1 MASVRP
7 DKAKFLL
14 QQAGAVGSEVVLQ
27 SLRTWPY
34 MQHTAA
40 LVQGMWEDVGFKVEH
55 KTYDAAV
62 LEEKRRARAF
72 HAESTG
78 ASYRFDPDGWFSRQL
93 LSTAAPTQAASG
105 FRHAQADALITAAR
119 QTADRQ
125 QRLELY
131 AEVDS
136 IVNEELPLLYLHH
149 LTLLEAGVLSLQG
162 YQPAI
167 SGLFSTQGAG
177 LRTAWLSWR
186 IG

>member
-1 MASVRP
+1 
-7 DKAKFLL
+7 
-14 QQAGAVGSEVVLQ
+14 
-27 SLRTWPY
+27 
-34 MQHTAA
+34 MQYTAA
-40 LVQGMWEDVGFKVEH
+40 LVQGMWEDVGFKVLH
-55 KTYDAAV
+55 KTYDAPV

-72 HAESTG
+72 HAESTA

-93 LSTAAPTQAASG
+93 LSTVSSTQATMG
-105 FRHAQADALITAAR
+105 FRHARADTLITAAR
-119 QTADRQ
+119 RTADRQ

-149 LTLLEAGVLSLQG
+149 PTLLAAGVLSLQG

-177 LRTAWLSWR
+177 VRTAWLSWR
-186 IG
+186 VG

>member
-1 MASVRP
+1 
-7 DKAKFLL
+7 
-14 QQAGAVGSEVVLQ
+14 
-27 SLRTWPY
+27 
-34 MQHTAA
+34 
-40 LVQGMWEDVGFKVEH
+40 VQGMWEDAGFKVVH

-72 HAESTG
+72 HAESTA
-78 ASYRFDPDGWFSRQL
+78 ASYRFDPDGWFARQL
-93 LSTAAPTQAASG
+93 LSTATPVQAASG
-105 FRHAQADALITAAR
+105 LRHERANALITAAR
-119 QTADRQ
+119 RTADRQ

-131 AEVDS
+131 TEIDS

-177 LRTAWLSWR
+177 VRTAWLSWR